1 MDAYIRAVAFLSRL
15 AGVVAA
21 FLIAAAVLVI
31 CDMVVERYLLN
42 LTTIWQIDV
51 VTYSIVAAT
60 FVGSAEAADD
70 LTLLVLRWLGP

>member
-21 FLIAAAVLVI
+21 CLIGLGVIVI
-31 CDMVVERYLLN
+31 CDMVVERYILN

-51 VTYSIVAAT
+51 VT
-60 FVGSAEAADD
+60 SASSANCRSW
-70 LTLLVLRWLGP
+70 VFF